1 MARLK
6 AKICTIAGATSGI
19 GERTAEVWVVNSISP
34 GGIATGIFGKGVGP
48 SAEQAEQK
56 IEVLKGAFAGL
67 QPRSRRAER

>member
-34 GGIATGIFGKGVGP
+34 GGIARQEF
-48 SAEQAEQK
+48 SAEA
-56 IEVLKGAFAGL
+56 LGL
-67 QPRSRRAER
+67 PPNRPNKRLRC